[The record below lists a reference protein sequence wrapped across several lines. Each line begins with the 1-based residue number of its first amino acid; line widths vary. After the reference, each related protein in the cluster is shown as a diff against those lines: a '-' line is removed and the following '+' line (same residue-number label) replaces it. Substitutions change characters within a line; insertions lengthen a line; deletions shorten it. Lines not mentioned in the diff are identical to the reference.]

1 PVLLP
6 VITSLNSNYP
16 NPFNPVTTISFN
28 VKEGENAQLSIFNVK
43 GQIVESR
50 QYAAGSHEHIWNAA
64 GKTSGVYFYKL
75 QTDSYT
81 KTKRMLLLK

>member
-1 PVLLP
+1 
-6 VITSLNSNYP
+6 
-16 NPFNPVTTISFN
+16 
-28 VKEGENAQLSIFNVK
+28 
-43 GQIVESR
+43 IVESR